1 MRMVF
6 IYIPSTAAIA
16 CATDRNMLQSIHVG
30 SVAIFSS
37 GRLTNPAT
45 DCAVMCSWAISM

>member
-16 CATDRNMLQSIHVG
+16 CATDRNMLQPIHVG
-30 SVAIFSS
+30 EVCY
-37 GRLTNPAT
+37 RLTESLESVSAML
-45 DCAVMCSWAISM
+45 DKIVEGSF